1 MSQIQALI
9 SAASPIKIT
18 NVIPGASGSYS
29 KLPIILPLRQ
39 PLLSL
44 PVTQP
49 RVWSLRSQTQQADGV
64 AVAVAA
70 IDHVKDQD
78 NNGMNWFYETEL
90 KVRDYELDQYGV
102 VHHSIYAC
110 YCQHARH
117 ELLAAMG
124 VNADEVARSG
134 LGSCTLSEV
143 SLKFLAPLRSGDRFV
158 VKVRVSKYTVVRVF
172 FEHFVY
178 KITDNG
184 LQPVAEQKTTGVW
197 LDTKTRPIRIPAE
210 ARSNFF
216 RFISEGPRGN

>member
-1 MSQIQALI
+1 MSQVQALI
-9 SAASPIKIT
+9 SASPVRIT
-18 NVIPGASGSYS
+18 SGISGASGSYS
-29 KLPIILPLRQ
+29 NFSMIRPLRH
-39 PLLSL
+39 LAIRL
-44 PVTQP
+44 PALTQP
-49 RVWSLRSQTQQADGV
+49 RPLRCQPQHVDGV
-64 AVAVAA
+64 AAAVAA
-70 IDHVKDQD
+70 LDRVKDQD
-78 NNGMNWFYETEL
+78 DSGMSCFYEIEM

-143 SLKFLAPLRSGDRFV
+143 SLKFLAPLRSGDKFV
-158 VKVRVSKYTVVRVF
+158 VKVRVSKYTAVRVF

-178 KITDNG
+178 KITDQG
-184 LQPVAEQKTTGVW
+184 ELQPIAEQMTTGVW
-197 LDTKTRPIRIPAE
+197 LDTKNRPIRIPAE
-210 ARSNFF
+210 AKSKFV

>member
-1 MSQIQALI
+1 MSQVQALI
-9 SAASPIKIT
+9 SASPIKIS
-18 NVIPGASGSYS
+18 NVISGASGSFL
-29 KLPIILPLRQ
+29 KLPVVRPLRRPVLPL
-39 PLLSL
+39 
-44 PVTQP
+44 PVSRS
-49 RVWSLRSQTQQADGV
+49 RVRPLRSQIQQANGV
-64 AVAVAA
+64 AVPVAA
-70 IDHVKDQD
+70 VDHVKDQNN
-78 NNGMNWFYETEL
+78 NNGMDWFYETEL

-124 VNADEVARSG
+124 VNADEVVRKG

-158 VKVRVSKYTVVRVF
+158 VKVRVSKYTTARVY

-178 KITDNG
+178 KITDTG

-197 LDTKTRPIRIPAE
+197 LDTKNRPTRIPAE